1 MTNMNDH
8 INDAIKKGHI
18 SVKQLERNTKNMNA
32 AQQSQ
37 FYMSKYQSKI
47 YSSMNNSKF
56 TVSRIGFENR
66 SIMGKIE
73 EED

>member
-1 MTNMNDH
+1 MTNMNEH

-37 FYMSKYQSKI
+37 FYMSKYASKI

-56 TVSRIGFENR
+56 NVSRIGFENR